1 MYALVINGI
10 IQETRGQL
18 PPAARRLDNGA
29 WVMFTP
35 TTPTADVEATGWFPI
50 QRADVPELQPD
61 ERADYAFVVVG
72 GRPVQ
77 QWTVRPETADELQG
91 RMRNENS
98 QTLTA
103 VPAALAHLNALDAF
117 IDWFNQPAIQ
127 TLANGTGNLSAAQMS
142 DGLRRLFFQVERL
155 TKGQKRVIR
164 LMIGNDALDDISDT

>member
-1 MYALVINGI
+1 
-10 IQETRGQL
+10 
-18 PPAARRLDNGA
+18 
-29 WVMFTP
+29 
-35 TTPTADVEATGWFPI
+35 
-50 QRADVPELQPD
+50 
-61 ERADYAFVVVG
+61 
-72 GRPVQ
+72 
-77 QWTVRPETADELQG
+77 
-91 RMRNENS
+91 
-98 QTLTA
+98 